1 MFGENGD
8 IDVES
13 AEDVPDIGVEATAHT
28 INSNGDIY
36 EVNRY
41 RVRVQILVDINTSYK
56 LIQLTNCHG
65 NYPL

>member
-1 MFGENGD
+1 MVAIVTVMSEDGD

-36 EVNRY
+36 DVNRY
-41 RVRVQILVDINTSYK
+41 RVRIQILGRYK
-56 LIQLTNCHG
+56 
-65 NYPL
+65 Y